1 MHYKNLQ
8 TNFKLDSG
16 CATATADATDKCEGK
31 DLKKN
36 SKKNLFKIVQKMHLN
51 FWAIFVNKKDILKVK
66 S

>member
-31 DLKKN
+31 DLKNILKRICL
-36 SKKNLFKIVQKMHLN
+36 KLFKKCT
-51 FWAIFVNKKDILKVK
+51 
-66 S
+66 